1 MISMANTYASLRDAD
16 YQVAAKTGT
25 ADAKKKVNGVTVAYT
40 NGFFISYA
48 PADNPQIAVVIAV
61 ENVKSA
67 GLANYAKEVYDAY
80 FSRNSDITNSQQ
92 SGNIL
97 N

>member
-1 MISMANTYASLRDAD
+1 MISMANTYKSLREAD